1 MIMCRPPQSKGLRED
16 ASHNMYVSGATEVEV
31 QSTAEAYEQ
40 LLKGS
45 PCSSTIPCHYHL
57 PHTCRSTTSEGS
69 TDITEQ

>member
-45 PCSSTIPCHYHL
+45 PCNYNSLSLSSTSHL
-57 PHTCRSTTSEGS
+57 QVNNVGG
-69 TDITEQ
+69 